1 MNSRGVAQLGSAP
14 AWGAGG
20 RRFKSSRPDHFSD
33 GGGGACESTASGGS
47 TAARIVPLCARH
59 RGQWEVLFAAYADFY
74 RTALGAQ
81 TAATVWEWLD
91 GGALRGF
98 GAEDAGGDLCA
109 FAHWELML
117 RPLSGGRRAYL
128 HDLFVAP
135 SVRGGGVGGLL
146 VAAVA
151 DAARA
156 ADCATLRWA
165 TAADNTGAARLYDKI
180 AEKTSWVVYD
190 KKL

>member
-1 MNSRGVAQLGSAP
+1 
-14 AWGAGG
+14 
-20 RRFKSSRPDHFSD
+20 
-33 GGGGACESTASGGS
+33 
-47 TAARIVPLCARH
+47 
-59 RGQWEVLFAAYADFY
+59 
-74 RTALGAQ
+74 
-81 TAATVWEWLD
+81 
-91 GGALRGF
+91 
-98 GAEDAGGDLCA
+98 
-109 FAHWELML
+109 ML